1 MGRRRAAI
9 NTDQWFSFPHFL
21 NEFVQNSPNQQTMIN
36 HHEEQQTTGSIN
48 FDDN

>member
-1 MGRRRAAI
+1 MGLLL
-9 NTDQWFSFPHFL
+9 FSATVKHKKMCHKENKFQFST
-21 NEFVQNSPNQQTMIN
+21 SPNQQTIIN